1 MLHNLSLD
9 SHKLV
14 YFIIFPFSVFCKPRT
29 QNTHLSRLKL
39 KVTLV
44 IKPLSLPETQKKL
57 LQKDVHIWVD
67 IHSNAESITVTMSTN
82 VMGKDGVSVMQ
93 EFSVQTV

>member
-14 YFIIFPFSVFCKPRT
+14 YFTILPFSVFCKPCI

-44 IKPLSLPETQKKL
+44 IKPLSLSETQKKL

-67 IHSNAESITVTMSTN
+67 IYSNAESITVTMSTN
-82 VMGKDGVSVMQ
+82 VMGKDGVPVMQ
-93 EFSVQTV
+93 EFSVQTA